1 MIDPTIRSAPVLGM
15 VKEATEALLEADDD
29 IWQGD
34 LNEGIAVPKRTE
46 ERAALKVSRST
57 GTVRSTESR

>member
-1 MIDPTIRSAPVLGM
+1 M
-15 VKEATEALLEADDD
+15 VNEATEALLEADDE

-46 ERAALKVSRST
+46 ERAVLKVSRST
-57 GTVRSTESR
+57 GTVRSIESR